1 MGYEVNIE
9 LTNMCMVADGTKVLV
24 QNRVKPGWP
33 GITFPGGHVEPGEAF
48 TASGIREVKEET
60 GLAIE
65 SPKLC
70 GIKTWGGP
78 EGLLEVAFLYKAE
91 KFSGELK
98 PSEEG
103 EVFWAERDSL
113 PAMQLASGMEETFR
127 VFFEEDISELYY
139 EKKDKNA
146 PAGPWRY
153 EDWQYTLQ

>member
-24 QNRVKPGWP
+24 QDRVGRAWS
-33 GITFPGGHVEPGEAF
+33 GITFPGGHVEPGESI
-48 TASGIREVKEET
+48 TASVIREVKEET

-65 SPKLC
+65 RPKLC